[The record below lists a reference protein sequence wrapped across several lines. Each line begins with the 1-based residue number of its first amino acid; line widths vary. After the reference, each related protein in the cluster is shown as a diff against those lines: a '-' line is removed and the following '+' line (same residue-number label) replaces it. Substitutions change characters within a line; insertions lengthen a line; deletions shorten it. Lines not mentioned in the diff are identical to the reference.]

1 MPPPRLLP
9 ALAWLLALFGVAAP
23 APAPA
28 QSPEQQIAF
37 DAAIRAR
44 EGGFAEKAATDL
56 AEFVRLHPDSP
67 LAPHASLIEA
77 RARLEIGQPEAA
89 AETLTRHLE
98 RWATLKD
105 QALYLLGEVQLRR
118 HGFEDA
124 ARTFRRLVV
133 EIPESPLLLQAAFS
147 EALAT
152 FRAGGFEQT
161 VSLLADETGAF
172 RRAAERQPDDESAVR
187 GTLLLA
193 EAQLRAGLPD
203 RARDTLLRLAER
215 PLTPIQAWDREWLT
229 ASLLLSLRQPDAALV
244 SSSNLLVLAHTAA
257 SRELTARSHA
267 MRADVLRQAGRVAEA
282 FTALTNNLA
291 DEAPAAWRRD
301 ALLAVAELPLLPP
314 QFEPAIR
321 LLSTLA
327 SGPPQE
333 ATAGAARV
341 ALAELRL
348 QQHFAPPSP
357 ASSNALPEARS
368 LLHSVLTNAPNPA
381 LEGRAWF
388 NLGWTELAA
397 GRISPATDA
406 FARAV
411 ARLDG
416 SPLQALALF
425 KLADGLQQAGQHE
438 PALQHFLRLI
448 RDFGGRPPV
457 RGAVLERALY
467 QGALA
472 ALEAGQRDTA
482 HDLAQRAVV
491 EFPNG
496 EFRDDTRVLYGQTL
510 ARLDSPVRARTLL
523 QRLGAQ
529 FTNSPA
535 LPEIQLAAARSLL
548 QDGSWS
554 NALHQLDDW
563 TRSYPNHSG
572 IARAEFERAWAAYK
586 SGDDTRAF
594 TLFTNFLARF
604 PDHPSAPQA
613 QVWVGDHQFRQ
624 GNFVAAEASY
634 QIVFQRTNW
643 PVSRLTHEARL
654 MAGRAAFVRQGYKDA
669 KDYFRWLIE
678 NGPPAV
684 TNSLIPPELVAQAW
698 FAFGDCFIEEPESD
712 QRLSDA
718 MTAFSRLIE
727 KLPNTREALLA
738 RGKLADC
745 HLQSAT
751 LDPALA
757 PAAYTNAA
765 LLYLEVL
772 QAPAASVA
780 TRSQAEV
787 GLGLVREKQAALLDP
802 APRHARL
809 EEALAHHLNVFH
821 FRNLRP
827 GELASPFW
835 VNRAGLEAARLAE
848 TLGRRDQ
855 AAHVFETLAQTFPSS
870 ATAFRQ
876 RAAQLRGP

>member
-1 MPPPRLLP
+1 MPLLP
-9 ALAWLLALFGVAAP
+9 APALASFLALLVLAASAP
-23 APAPA
+23 APGQTPG
-28 QSPEQQIAF
+28 QQIAF

-44 EGGFAEKAATDL
+44 EGGFAEKAASDF
-56 AEFVRLHPDSP
+56 AEFIRLHPDSP

-77 RARLEIGQPEAA
+77 RARLDIGQPDAA
-89 AETLTRHLE
+89 IATLTRHLE
-98 RWATLKD
+98 RWDSLKD
-105 QALYLLGEVQLRR
+105 QALHLLGEVQL
-118 HGFEDA
+118 HGNRFHDA
-124 ARTFRRLVV
+124 ARAYRRLVT
-133 EIPESPLLLQAAFS
+133 ETPESPLLLQAAFA
-147 EALAT
+147 EAMAT
-152 FRAGGFEQT
+152 FRARDFERAI
-161 VSLLADETGAF
+161 SLLDDPNGAF
-172 RRAAERQPDDESAVR
+172 RRAAERQPDDESSVR

-193 EAQLRAGLPD
+193 EAQIRAGLPAT
-203 RARDTLLRLAER
+203 ARLTLDRLADR
-215 PLTPIQAWDREWLT
+215 PLTPSQAWDREWIAT
-229 ASLLLSLRQPDAALV
+229 SLLLAQRQTDAALV
-244 SSSNLLVLAHTAA
+244 ASSNLLALAHTAA
-257 SRELTARSHA
+257 SRDLAARSHA
-267 MRADVLRQAGRVAEA
+267 MRADVLRQAGRMADA
-282 FTALTNNLA
+282 FATLTNNLA
-291 DEAPAAWRRD
+291 SDAPAAWRRD

-314 QFEPAIR
+314 QLDPAIH
-321 LLSTLA
+321 LLSSLA
-327 SGPPQE
+327 SGPPQDL
-333 ATAGAARV
+333 TASAARV

-348 QQHFAPPSP
+348 QQHFGPPSP

-368 LLHSVLTNAPNPA
+368 LLQFVLTNAPSPA

-397 GRISPATDA
+397 GRPSPATDA

-411 ARLDG
+411 ARLEG
-416 SPLQALALF
+416 SPLQALAIF
-425 KLADGLQQAGQHE
+425 KLADGLQQAAQHE

-448 RDFGGRPPV
+448 REFGGRPPV
-457 RGAVLERALY
+457 RGAILERALY

-472 ALEAGQRDTA
+472 ALEAGQHDIA

-572 IARAEFERAWAAYK
+572 MARAEFERAWAAYK
-586 SGDDTRAF
+586 AADHARAHS
-594 TLFTNFLARF
+594 LFTNFLARF

-613 QVWVGDHQFRQ
+613 QVWVGDHHFRQ

-654 MAGRAAFVRQGYKDA
+654 MAGRAAFVRQGYRDA

-684 TNSLIPPELVAQAW
+684 PNSLIPPELVAQAW

-712 QRLSDA
+712 SRLSDA
-718 MTAFSRLIE
+718 MTAFTRLIE
-727 KLPNTREALLA
+727 QLPHTREALLA

-745 HLQSAT
+745 HLQSAS

-765 LLYLEVL
+765 LLYLDVL
-772 QAPAASVA
+772 QAPNAPVSI
-780 TRSQAEV
+780 RSQAEV

-802 APRHARL
+802 APRQTRI

-848 TLGRRDQ
+848 SLGRRDQ
-855 AAHVFETLAQTFPSS
+855 ASHVYETLAQTFPSS

-876 RAAQLRGP
+876 RAAQLRAP